1 MQHFNLSVCLSCSM
15 TTQQPYTKDESLHLM
30 SPTNSVFFFHLLP
43 HSPHLSL
50 QPCPS
55 RPLSQH
61 RADYRQRQASDATA
75 VQRLR
80 RFNFLL
86 FIVATQTTFKLLPF
100 RPVPLPSR
108 PNLRLSRPK
117 IFTAQQSPD
126 DLPSLKSGESSNLG
140 LMGCVELKTRQ
151 LQ

>member
-1 MQHFNLSVCLSCSM
+1 MTGVQKGRKFFFFLICVCASCSM
-15 TTQQPYTKDESLHLM
+15 TTQQPYTKDESFHLI
-30 SPTNSVFFFHLLP
+30 SPTNSPFLHPLPLLP
-43 HSPHLSL
+43 
-50 QPCPS
+50 PS
-55 RPLSQH
+55 IPPSIHAPPAGLAHGTEQIT
-61 RADYRQRQASDATA
+61 DNGEPQLPPP

-108 PNLRLSRPK
+108 PNLRLTRPK

-126 DLPSLKSGESSNLG
+126 DLPSLKSG
-140 LMGCVELKTRQ
+140 
-151 LQ
+151 